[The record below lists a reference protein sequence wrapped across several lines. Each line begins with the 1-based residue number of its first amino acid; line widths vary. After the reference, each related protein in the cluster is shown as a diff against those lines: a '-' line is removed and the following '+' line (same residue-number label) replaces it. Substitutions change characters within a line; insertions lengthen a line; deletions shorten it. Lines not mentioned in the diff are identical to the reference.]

1 MSFYFSL
8 ALVIAAGVFVLRM
21 IQIVPQQSV
30 FVVERLGSYHETLT
44 AGLHFLVPFIDRIAY
59 RHSLKEF
66 PYDVDPQVC
75 ITHDNT
81 QVQIDGILYYQVT
94 DPKQASYGASNY
106 EQAIEQLAKTT
117 LRSEVGKRDLD
128 KLLEDRDAINKSVVA
143 ALDEASSTWGVK
155 VLRYEIKDIVPPE
168 SVLRAMQLQI
178 TAERE
183 KRAKIAESEGERQKE
198 INLAEGKKQA
208 SIALSEGAMTAAIN
222 KAKGEAE
229 SVKLVAEATS
239 EALLRVAQAVNAPGG
254 AGAVNLKVA
263 EQYVAA
269 FANLAKQGN
278 TLIVPANLG
287 DISTL
292 IASAMFISAASGL
305 EERIKAF
312 ELGGVDYLSKP
323 IQAEEVQARV
333 STHLALYD
341 LRRSLERRA
350 EERAREL
357 AATRLRL
364 QDEQRS
370 LVQARQ
376 ALEEREALIHCLVD
390 SNILGIMF
398 TNHPGFRQR
407 CLDLGADFFFDKTV
421 NLDTLT
427 DTVSR
432 LAKEEVQ

>member
-8 ALVIAAGVFVLRM
+8 VLVIAAGVFVLRM
-21 IQIVPQQSV
+21 IQIVPQQTV
-30 FVVERLGSYHETLT
+30 FVVERLGCYHETLT

-229 SVKLVAEATS
+229 SVKLVADATS

-287 DISTL
+287 DMSTL
-292 IASAMFISAASGL
+292 IASAMKVVQTGNAPAAS
-305 EERIKAF
+305 
-312 ELGGVDYLSKP
+312 
-323 IQAEEVQARV
+323 
-333 STHLALYD
+333 H
-341 LRRSLERRA
+341 
-350 EERAREL
+350 
-357 AATRLRL
+357 
-364 QDEQRS
+364 
-370 LVQARQ
+370 
-376 ALEEREALIHCLVD
+376 
-390 SNILGIMF
+390 
-398 TNHPGFRQR
+398 
-407 CLDLGADFFFDKTV
+407 
-421 NLDTLT
+421 
-427 DTVSR
+427 
-432 LAKEEVQ
+432 